1 MNSNFIASNNS
12 HSSCWDTLA
21 NNNQYS
27 NIKAIKKHNYL
38 PTEKSDGLPKVTAIS
53 LSDFRGSDPE
63 GHSGRNFYGTV
74 EFFSSSCSLEKKM
87 WKFLT
92 VTILI
97 YFIQPDPRN
106 KYFAHFYECFL
117 KGEINRF

>member
-1 MNSNFIASNNS
+1 MGCQRSQQSRSVISEDQTQK
-12 HSSCWDTLA
+12 DTVGETSMA
-21 NNNQYS
+21 Q
-27 NIKAIKKHNYL
+27 
-38 PTEKSDGLPKVTAIS
+38 
-53 LSDFRGSDPE
+53 
-63 GHSGRNFYGTV
+63 
-74 EFFSSSCSLEKKM
+74 SCSLEKKM

-117 KGEINRF
+117 KGEINWF